1 MRHVMKWHKK
11 IAIRQF
17 FRDEA
22 TESEAHIIGKRIAEY
37 ATRTLGGFLDGI
49 GDEADNMYDAIER
62 LRGVN
67 TLPDWKAL
75 KASDSTWDDM
85 PPIKELDSLLDDFYD
100 EADNLNIWV
109 DPSAQGFEAFN
120 LDAVGVVKI
129 GTPLRILGKNKT
141 RDSYDRV
148 LVENVLNAGTD
159 EEEVIINSKKNYYFI
174 TKNYVQGKSWAE
186 KIEVT
191 GHP

>member
-1 MRHVMKWHKK
+1 MKWHKK
-11 IAIRQF
+11 IAIAQF
-17 FRDEA
+17 FRDGA
-22 TESEAHIIGKRIAEY
+22 TESEAHIIGKRIAEH
-37 ATRTLGGFLDGI
+37 ATRTLGGFLDGL

-85 PPIKELDSLLDDFYD
+85 PPIKELDEILNDFYD

-109 DPSAQGFEAFN
+109 DPSAQRFEAFN
-120 LDAVGVVKI
+120 LDAVGVVKV

-141 RDSYDRV
+141 RDSYERV

-159 EEEVIINSKKNYYFI
+159 KEEVIINSKKNYYFI
-174 TKNYVQGKSWAE
+174 TMNYVQGKSWAE